1 MPTAM
6 FAFSPA
12 TGASSVTLKLSTD
25 GGTTWYPANVIWTD
39 NSGGLN
45 SESRMAQI
53 DGLVAGTQYKAKLV
67 VVGGSKEGDSNTE
80 MFTEE

>member
-25 GGTTWYPANVIWTD
+25 GGTTWNPANVVWTD

-53 DGLVAGTQYKAKLV
+53 DGLVAGTEYKAKLV